1 MYLQALRRIAAPDS
15 CMWGVRGPC
24 HQLASALLTEV
35 VSSIYSSEIALAPAL
50 NIQALTTSHATMST
64 TAAKK
69 LVVCGGSGFLGSRI
83 CKYAVAKGWDVTSI
97 SRSGEPQWDT
107 VTSSPLPPSWA
118 HRVTWERA
126 DILQPATYSA
136 FLKGANYVVHSMG
149 ILIEADYKGIVSG
162 KESPIAGL
170 QKMFSTVRERGTN
183 PLDKQTGDDIKPAD
197 PTDQFSYEVM
207 NRDSAVAL
215 AKHAAAE
222 KASAFCYISACGG
235 APIMPPRYIT
245 TKRQAEI
252 AIQNNFP
259 EMRGVFMRPPFLY
272 DSSRR
277 FTMGMAALTGL
288 GVAFTRLTGNYLKD
302 FMGAAGTKPLKA
314 DTVAEA
320 VVEALG
326 DETVTGPVEVPQI
339 EELANKAWRNSM
351 L

>member
-1 MYLQALRRIAAPDS
+1 
-15 CMWGVRGPC
+15 
-24 HQLASALLTEV
+24 
-35 VSSIYSSEIALAPAL
+35 
-50 NIQALTTSHATMST
+50 MST
-64 TAAKK
+64 AVAKR

-83 CKYAVAKGWDVTSI
+83 CKYAVARGWEVISL

-107 VTSSPLPPSWA
+107 VTSSPLPPWWA
-118 HRVTWERA
+118 HKVAWERA

-136 FLKGANYVVHSMG
+136 YLEGANYVVHSMG
-149 ILIEADYKGIVSG
+149 ILLEADYKGIISG

-170 QKMFSTVRERGTN
+170 QKMFSAVRERGTN
-183 PLDKQTGDDIKPAD
+183 PLDKQSGDDIKPAD

-215 AKHAAAE
+215 AKHAAQE

-259 EMRGVFMRPPFLY
+259 EMRGIFVRPPFMY
-272 DSSRR
+272 DSSRK
-277 FTMGMAALTGL
+277 FTLGMAALTGA
-288 GVAFTRLTGNYLKD
+288 GAVFTRLTGNYLKD
-302 FMGAAGTKPLKA
+302 FMGAAGTKPLKVEV
-314 DTVAEA
+314 VAEA
-320 VVEALG
+320 VVEALS
-326 DETVTGPVEVPQI
+326 DEAVTGPVEVPQI
-339 EELANKAWRNSM
+339 EELANKSWRNSM